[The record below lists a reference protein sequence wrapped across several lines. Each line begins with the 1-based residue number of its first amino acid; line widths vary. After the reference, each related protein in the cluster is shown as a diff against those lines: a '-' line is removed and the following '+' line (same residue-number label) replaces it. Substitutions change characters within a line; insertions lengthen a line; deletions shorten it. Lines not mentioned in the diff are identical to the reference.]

1 MGHGSYQYNICPICH
16 AAVPEQHP
24 TLKHWRKCPIC
35 AYCYDERKL
44 KDAIS
49 KREKCESC
57 KQKHRDT
64 CRGRVPPETSR
75 CDCIFE
81 GWPFEE
87 EGKKE
92 NSKEKDSK
100 KESKKKRLLK

>member
-16 AAVPEQHP
+16 AGVPEQHP

-44 KDAIS
+44 KDAIN
-49 KREKCESC
+49 KREDCKNC
-57 KQKHRDT
+57 KQKHRDLDG
-64 CRGRVPPETSR
+64 RGIPSKTSR
-75 CDCIFE
+75 CDCVFE

-87 EGKKE
+87 
-92 NSKEKDSK
+92 KDLK
-100 KESKKKRLLK
+100 KESSQEKGRKKKQQKK